1 MFKKFGKVLI
11 IILLFSTV
19 VSAEAELELVA
30 PGGGEADLQENVM
43 KYYGDGS
50 NLVVATWGNF
60 KLEAQSLECQ
70 NAKSILKGNGMIK
83 LTQKEPYRELRSE
96 QIFADL
102 NREHFKAKGS
112 VKIKYDETTNI
123 SGEHLD
129 WESQTERFNITGDV
143 IVNYSEWKMTGE
155 KIEGNINSGIFT
167 IYGPIQ
173 AISKENCMRAGRVIF
188 DRTIEKITL
197 LENPVVINGKNELSA
212 TEIVY
217 DLKTKK
223 VSASGLVKSR
233 VIE

>member
-1 MFKKFGKVLI
+1 MFKNLCKVLI
-11 IILLFSTV
+11 IVLLFSTV
-19 VSAEAELELVA
+19 VLAEAELELVA
-30 PGGGEADLQENVM
+30 PGGGEVDLQENVM
-43 KYYGDGS
+43 KYYADGS
-50 NLVVATWGNF
+50 NLVIANWGNY
-60 KLEAQSLECQ
+60 KLEGQSLEWQ
-70 NAKSILKGNGMIK
+70 NAKSILQGKGMIR
-83 LTQKEPYRELRSE
+83 LTQMEPYRELRSE

-102 NREHFKAKGS
+102 NRDHFKANGS

-129 WESQTERFNITGDV
+129 WESQTERINLTGDV

-155 KIEGNINSGIFT
+155 KIEGNINSGLFT
-167 IYGPIQ
+167 IYGPVQ